1 MCLHLKCHMAKEAI
15 ENVDLE
21 SRVGGQAPVWKGR
34 IEKQRGKEL
43 RVEPSESISCWKK
56 QAVEGSE

>member
-1 MCLHLKCHMAKEAI
+1 MCLHLKCHTAKEAI

-34 IEKQRGKEL
+34 IERQRGKEL
-43 RVEPSESISCWKK
+43 RAEPSESISCWKK

>member
-1 MCLHLKCHMAKEAI
+1 MAKEAI